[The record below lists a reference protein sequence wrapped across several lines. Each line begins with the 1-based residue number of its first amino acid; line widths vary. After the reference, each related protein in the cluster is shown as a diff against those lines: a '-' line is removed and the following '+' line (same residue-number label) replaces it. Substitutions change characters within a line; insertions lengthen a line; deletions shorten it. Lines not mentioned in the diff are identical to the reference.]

1 MYELCDFGSFVPS
14 PCRRVTTCSPDG
26 SGLIQPPEV
35 PDQGAWKERTSYGG
49 DCKNRPEGM
58 VCIEYDDGYIW
69 LVQDSISGWES
80 RDEDNRKIQV
90 AIGFAGRYEHILD
103 TNLVRV
109 VQ

>member
-1 MYELCDFGSFVPS
+1 MNYVILAVSFLALAVI
-14 PCRRVTTCSPDG
+14 VTTCSPDG
-26 SGLIQPPEV
+26 SDLIRPPEV
-35 PDQGAWKERTSYGG
+35 DEGVTWKEQGAYSG
-49 DCKNRPEGM
+49 DCINRPEGT
-58 VCIEYDDGYIW
+58 VCIKYDDDYIW

-103 TNLVRV
+103 TNLVRL